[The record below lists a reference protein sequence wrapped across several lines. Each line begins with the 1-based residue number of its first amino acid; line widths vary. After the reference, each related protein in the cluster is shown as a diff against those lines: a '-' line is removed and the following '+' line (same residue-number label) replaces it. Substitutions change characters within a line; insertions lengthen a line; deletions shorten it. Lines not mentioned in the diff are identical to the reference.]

1 MPEILESSIA
11 RKINPPFG
19 EVTNVSVE
27 EVYGDNSGV
36 LGLKVK
42 CNKTG
47 EIRDLPTPGV
57 FVFVGRNVLNAPL
70 KQADGSFLCD
80 VIESGEVVVDLKMR
94 TTTKGLWAAGDI
106 RIDAAKQVVCAAADG
121 EAPRGRRRGRQWPQ
135 RERSAGADAAW
146 SL

>member
-1 MPEILESSIA
+1 MVAVMAFLKKEPKMIQDMKNMVADKSQAAALDILADNIKNAENIE
-11 RKINPPFG
+11 
-19 EVTNVSVE
+19 EVTNVGVE

-42 CNKTG
+42 CNKSG

-70 KQADGSFLCD
+70 KQADGTFLCD

-94 TTTKGLWAAGDI
+94 TTTKGLS
-106 RIDAAKQVVCAAADG
+106 KLK
-121 EAPRGRRRGRQWPQ
+121 
-135 RERSAGADAAW
+135 SAR
-146 SL
+146 

>member
-1 MPEILESSIA
+1 MLKIL
-11 RKINPPFG
+11 KKLQ
-19 EVTNVSVE
+19 NVSVE

-121 EAPRGRRRGRQWPQ
+121 AT
-135 RERSAGADAAW
+135 AAVDIIEY
-146 SL
+146 LG